1 MQQILLDCQEE
12 EAAAANEYEYEYE
25 YEYENE
31 YEYEYLC
38 IIIYRHTHTVA
49 HTHCGTHTLWHTH
62 CRTLAPGPESV
73 SVRKC
78 ALFDM
83 CRAHDSHTHSKGGRR
98 GAGAGAEGRGGLEGG
113 CHRVLLTCLALCEG

>member
-12 EAAAANEYEYEYE
+12 EAAANEYEYEYE

-49 HTHCGTHTLWHTH
+49 HTHCGTHTVAHSPQGQNLFLFESARFLT
-62 CRTLAPGPESV
+62 CAARTT
-73 SVRKC
+73 
-78 ALFDM
+78 
-83 CRAHDSHTHSKGGRR
+83 RAHTAKGVEEGQEQR
-98 GAGAGAEGRGGLEGG
+98 AEGRGGLPQSTVDLPCIVRG
-113 CHRVLLTCLALCEG
+113 LS